1 VLYACKVFEIN
12 LKFPLRLN
20 QTNSDSLAKKFKMTD
35 LKIANRA
42 FDLLKN
48 ADFMLSLND
57 KLFDTMN
64 CLLMIQKQ
72 TIDGL
77 NSANSKK
84 TERLL
89 SKVQSDP
96 GVAKRLYLLNE
107 MQKDSAKAQSHT
119 PSVTSKAKRSLESLN
134 IDLCNEEADDQLI
147 KKMKLNDESL
157 EKESTTNENP
167 LSDTNASLTSS
178 GKKFFEEDPLDHHAA
193 TTGLEIKKHGSNT
206 IFSPGRGA
214 FTSFKLNKQNG

>member
-1 VLYACKVFEIN
+1 MERVKTV
-12 LKFPLRLN
+12 
-20 QTNSDSLAKKFKMTD
+20 
-35 LKIANRA
+35 NRA
-42 FDLLKN
+42 YDLLKN

-57 KLFDTMN
+57 KLFDSMN

-72 TIDGL
+72 TIDGF

-107 MQKDSAKAQSHT
+107 MQKGSAKPQSRT
-119 PSVTSKAKRSLESLN
+119 PSVTSKGKRSLESLN
-134 IDLCNEEADDQLI
+134 IDLCNEEVDDELI
-147 KKMKLNDESL
+147 KKMKLNEDSL
-157 EKESTTNENP
+157 EKESVSGSVINENP

-178 GKKFFEEDPLDHHAA
+178 GKKFFEEDSLDNN
-193 TTGLEIKKHGSNT
+193 TTTTDLDIKKYGTNL

-214 FTSFKLNKQNG
+214 FTSFKLNKQNSREGV